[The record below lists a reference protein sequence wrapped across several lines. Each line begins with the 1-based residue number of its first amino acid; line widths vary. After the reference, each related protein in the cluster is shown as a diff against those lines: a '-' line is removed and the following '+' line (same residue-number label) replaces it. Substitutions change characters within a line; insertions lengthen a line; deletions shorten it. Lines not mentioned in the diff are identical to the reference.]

1 MKQLLVSF
9 TQYEYWANKQILEL
23 VLSLSEAQQQQ
34 EIKSSFPSIYK
45 TCLHMWDA
53 STIWWQR
60 LHKVEQIVVPS
71 LTSHPTMND
80 IANSLLQQNKEWTDW
95 VNAAVETDFEYVLP
109 YKNMK
114 GDFFQQAVKEILLHL
129 SNHGTYH
136 RGQLVTM
143 LRQVGVEQIPQ
154 TDYILFSRS

>member
-1 MKQLLVSF
+1 MKEILTSYAA
-9 TQYEYWANKQILEL
+9 YEIWANKRLLDVIMNIGS
-23 VLSLSEAQQQQ
+23 VQQEQ

-53 STIWWQR
+53 SAIWWQR
-60 LHKVEQIVVPS
+60 LHKKEQIAVPS
-71 LTSHPTMND
+71 LSFHPTMAEVAQELVEQNEQWLQWIQNASDSD
-80 IANSLLQQNKEWTDW
+80 IEAE
-95 VNAAVETDFEYVLP
+95 LP

-114 GDFFQQAVKEILLHL
+114 GEPFIQPVKHILLHI

-143 LRQVGVEQIPQ
+143 LRQVGVEKVPQ
-154 TDYILFSRS
+154 TDYIVFSRS

>member
-9 TQYEYWANKQILEL
+9 AQYEYWANKA
-23 VLSLSEAQQQQ
+23 LSETILSISETQQQQ

-45 TCLHMWDA
+45 TCLHVWDA
-53 STIWWQR
+53 TAIWWQR
-60 LHKVEQIVVPS
+60 LQKAEEIIIPS
-71 LTSHPTMND
+71 RVSQPSMQEVID
-80 IANSLLQQNKEWTDW
+80 GLLNQNKQWVDWTN
-95 VNAAVETDFEYVLP
+95 NATEADLNHVFA

-114 GDFFQQAVKEILLHL
+114 GEPFEQPVKEIMIHL

-143 LRQVGVEQIPQ
+143 LREVGVEKIPQ